1 MDTDETDEPTEEHTN
16 EPTMHTAEPTVS
28 NTAEP
33 TVFGE
38 TTERVTENTDAPT
51 VLSCGEGYQIHVEP
65 GGHQDCEGILWF
77 TTLYRVD

>member
-1 MDTDETDEPTEEHTN
+1 MDTLFVT
-16 EPTMHTAEPTVS
+16 EPTML
-28 NTAEP
+28 NTDVT

-51 VLSCGEGYQIHVEP
+51 VLSCGEGYQIHEEP
-65 GGHQDCEGILWF
+65 DGHQDCEGILWF